1 MTSPD
6 SSEDKKEDSKFV
18 YFFGEGNKDLTDLL
32 GGKGANLNEMV
43 NLGIPV
49 PLGFTITTEACKEY
63 VKTGELPTQVQ
74 EQVKTAMSKLE
85 KKVNKIFGGKNPL
98 ILSVRSGSKHSMPGM
113 LDTILNLGLNDD
125 TVEHLAEQTNE
136 EFAYECYKR
145 LIHKFSEI
153 VFEKTPKPES
163 YDSYSKSTRETE
175 YMKKSVREECEK
187 EFPQDVNEQLTLAIK
202 AVFKSWN
209 NKRAKEY
216 RKLNKIPDDLGTAV
230 NIQAMVFGNK
240 GEKSATGVIFTRS
253 PLDGKNEI
261 YGEYLVNAQG
271 EDLVAGQKTPKLIK
285 GFKEENPG
293 LYQQLEG
300 IAKKLEKHYKTVQDI
315 EFTIEDE
322 KLWILQ
328 TRKAE
333 LSQTAELKTL
343 TDMAE
348 EGLLTK
354 EEAINKTNINKIIIK
369 AQETIDPSIQYKVLA
384 KGIGASQG
392 IVSGE
397 IVFTSKKAEQLT
409 KQGKKCILVREETSP
424 EDIKGIKAATGI
436 LTQKGGS
443 TSHAALI
450 TRAMNKC
457 CITGCEGIT
466 IRHDY
471 ISVDDGEHFC
481 KEYYEGETITLN
493 GYTGEVI
500 AGEVKTVKKEK
511 NEDLEKI
518 IRWSENL
525 VNKKI
530 ETNADTPK
538 EIRECIK
545 KGVTSI
551 GLCRTE
557 HLFLIKDNLDLTLE
571 YKAKNSD
578 KESLL
583 KKMEAKQKD
592 CYKKILEATKDNSIR
607 IMLLNRSLNH
617 FRSKKDYT
625 KEKNNANKYS
635 GDIEKIYLMQVKA
648 LIQAYSENEHKP
660 KVEII
665 IPEIV
670 PKNERQ
676 ELKTKLEETFN
687 NENITINPDPEKTYF
702 IENPKHA
709 DYEKIGK
716 ADTIIT
722 KPKNLDITKIVL
734 AKQAI
739 NKKNEP

>member
-6 SSEDKKEDSKFV
+6 SSENKKEDSKLV

-32 GGKGANLNEMV
+32 GSKGANLNEMV

-49 PLGFTITTEACKEY
+49 PLGFTLTTEAYKEY
-63 VKTGELPTQVQ
+63 IKNGELPAHVQ
-74 EQVKTAMSKLE
+74 EQVKTAMSQLE

-113 LDTILNLGLNDD
+113 LDTILNLGLNDN
-125 TVEHLAEQTNE
+125 TVEHLAEQTNP

-153 VFEKTPKPES
+153 VFDKKLTRET
-163 YDSYSKSTRETE
+163 YDSYSKSSKEID
-175 YMKKSVREECEK
+175 YMKEYVQQEYGK
-187 EFPQDVNEQLTLAIK
+187 EFPQDVNEQLMLAIK
-202 AVFKSWN
+202 AVFNSWN

-216 RKLNKIPDDLGTAV
+216 RKLNKIPGDLGTAV
-230 NIQAMVFGNK
+230 NIQLMVFGNK

-253 PLDGKNEI
+253 PVDGKNEV
-261 YGEYLVNAQG
+261 YGEYLVNSQG
-271 EDLVAGQKTPKLIK
+271 EELVAGQKTPKPIK
-285 GFKEENPG
+285 GFKEENPQ
-293 LYQQLEG
+293 LYQQLED

-315 EFTIEDE
+315 EFTVEDE

-333 LSQTAELKTL
+333 LSSHAELKTL

-354 EEAINKTNINKIIIK
+354 EEAINRTNINKIIIK
-369 AQETIDPSIQYKVLA
+369 AQETLDPSTRYKILA

-397 IVFTSKKAEQLT
+397 IALTSKKAEQLA
-409 KQGKKCILVREETSP
+409 KQGKKVILVREETSP

-457 CITGCEGIT
+457 CITGCEGIN

-471 ISVDDGEHFC
+471 ISVDDEEYFT
-481 KEYYEGETITLN
+481 KEYYEGEKITLN

-518 IRWSENL
+518 IKWSENL
-525 VNKKI
+525 INKKI

-538 EIRECIK
+538 EIQESIK
-545 KGVTSI
+545 KGATSI

-557 HLFLIKDNLDLTLE
+557 HLFLIKDSLDLTLE
-571 YKAKNSD
+571 YKVKTSD

-583 KKMEAKQKD
+583 KKMGAKQKD
-592 CYKKILEATKDNSIR
+592 YYKKILEATKDNSIR

-625 KEKNNANKYS
+625 KEKNNANNYS
-635 GDIEKIYLMQVKA
+635 GDIEKLYIMQVKA
-648 LIQAYSENEHKP
+648 LTQAYSETDYNP

-676 ELKTKLEETFN
+676 DLKTKLEETSN
-687 NENITINPDPEKTYF
+687 NENITINPEPEKTYF

-709 DYEKIGK
+709 NYEKIGK
-716 ADTIIT
+716 AETIIT
-722 KPKNLDITKIVL
+722 KPKNLDITKIIL
-734 AKQAI
+734 AKYAI
-739 NKKNEP
+739 REQK

>member
-1 MTSPD
+1 VTSPD
-6 SSEDKKEDSKFV
+6 SSENKKEDSKLV

-63 VKTGELPTQVQ
+63 VKTGELPAQVQ

-98 ILSVRSGSKHSMPGM
+98 IVSVRSGSKHSMPGM

-125 TVEHLAEQTNE
+125 TVEHLAEQTDK

-145 LIHKFSEI
+145 LIPKFSEL
-153 VFEKTPKPES
+153 VFDKTSKSEP
-163 YDSYSKSTRETE
+163 YHLYSASTREIE
-175 YMKKSVREECEK
+175 YMKKYVQQSYGK
-187 EFPQDVNEQLTLAIK
+187 EFPQDVNEQLILAVK
-202 AVFKSWN
+202 AVFDSWN

-216 RKLNKIPDDLGTAV
+216 RKINKIPNDLGTAV
-230 NIQAMVFGNK
+230 NIQLMVFGNK
-240 GEKSATGVIFTRS
+240 GENSATGVIFTRS
-253 PLDGKNEI
+253 PVDGKNEI
-261 YGEYLVNAQG
+261 YGEYLVNSQG
-271 EDLVAGQKTPKLIK
+271 EDLVAGQKTPKPIK
-285 GFKEENPG
+285 GFKEENPE
-293 LYQQLEG
+293 LYQQLED
-300 IAKKLEKHYKTVQDI
+300 IAKKLEKHYKTAQDI
-315 EFTIEDE
+315 EFTVEDE

-333 LSQTAELKTL
+333 LSSHAELKTL

-354 EEAINKTNINKIIIK
+354 EEAINRTNINKIVLK
-369 AQETIDPSIQYKVLA
+369 SQETLGPSAQYTVIA

-397 IVFTSKKAEQLT
+397 IVFTSKKAEQLA
-409 KQGKKCILVREETSP
+409 KQGKKCILIREETSP

-471 ISVDDGEHFC
+471 ISVDDGEHYC
-481 KEYYEGETITLN
+481 KEYYEGETITIN

-518 IRWSENL
+518 IKWSESL

-538 EIRECIK
+538 EILESIK
-545 KGVTSI
+545 KGVTNI

-557 HLFLIKDNLDLTLE
+557 HLFLIKDSLDLTLE
-571 YKAKNSD
+571 YKTKNSD
-578 KESLL
+578 KNALL

-592 CYKKILEATKDNSIR
+592 YYKKILEATKDNSIR

-625 KEKNNANKYS
+625 KEKNNTNKYS
-635 GDIEKIYLMQVKA
+635 GDIEKLYIMQMKA
-648 LIQAYSENEHKP
+648 LTQAYSETKHTP
-660 KVEII
+660 KVEIL

-676 ELKTKLEETFN
+676 DLKTKLEEVSN
-687 NENITINPDPEKTYF
+687 NKNIMINPDPDKTYF

-716 ADTIIT
+716 AETIIT
-722 KPKNLDITKIVL
+722 KPKNLDTTKIIL
-734 AKQAI
+734 AKYATRE
-739 NKKNEP
+739 KK